1 MHLIWSGSSA
11 WLEYMPVTHGVAG
24 SSPVQTARFPLSRG
38 FFIYFMD
45 YFVELG
51 YLGLFIVSFL
61 TATLVPLSPEVMLGI
76 LIAKGFNLELCIV
89 IACMGNWLGGVTT
102 YYVGRIGDWKK
113 IEKFF
118 RIKKEKVYSFKEK
131 IDRWGSVAAFFTWLP
146 LGGDILALAL
156 GVFKVDAFKVSL
168 WMLIG
173 KSIRFFVVGVL
184 IYYGI
189 DLFTN

>member
-1 MHLIWSGSSA
+1 
-11 WLEYMPVTHGVAG
+11 
-24 SSPVQTARFPLSRG
+24 
-38 FFIYFMD
+38 MD

-61 TATLVPLSPEVMLGI
+61 TATLIPLSPEIMLGI
-76 LIAKGFNLELCIV
+76 LIAKGFNLQLCII
-89 IACMGNWLGGVTT
+89 IACVGNWLGGVTT
-102 YYVGRIGDWKK
+102 KYIGRIGDWKK
-113 IEKFF
+113 IEKIF

-146 LGGDILALAL
+146 LGGDILTLAL
-156 GVFKVDAFKVSL
+156 GIFKVDAFKVSL

-173 KSIRFFVVGVL
+173 KSIRFLVLGAL
-184 IYYGI
+184 IYFGI

>member
-1 MHLIWSGSSA
+1 
-11 WLEYMPVTHGVAG
+11 
-24 SSPVQTARFPLSRG
+24 
-38 FFIYFMD
+38 MD

-51 YLGLFIVSFL
+51 YLGLFIACFL
-61 TATLVPLSPEVMLGI
+61 TATLVPLSPEVVLAV
-76 LIAKGFNLELCIV
+76 LIAKGFNLQLCII

-102 YYVGRIGDWKK
+102 YYIGRIGDWKK
-113 IEKFF
+113 IEKYF

-131 IDRWGSVAAFFTWLP
+131 IDRWGSVAAFFIRVWWRYFR
-146 LGGDILALAL
+146 AL

-189 DLFTN
+189 DWFFELT

>member
-1 MHLIWSGSSA
+1 MDAGKGNGRR
-11 WLEYMPVTHGVAG
+11 TDGQVA
-24 SSPVQTARFPLSRG
+24 
-38 FFIYFMD
+38 
-45 YFVELG
+45 
-51 YLGLFIVSFL
+51 
-61 TATLVPLSPEVMLGI
+61 
-76 LIAKGFNLELCIV
+76 AKAAAKTRWTGWAPDCNTTQIQCFNLATCRTKTNILEHALSQHQCS
-89 IACMGNWLGGVTT
+89 NWLGGVTT

-156 GVFKVDAFKVSL
+156 GVFKVDALKVSL

>member
-1 MHLIWSGSSA
+1 MVRIHACHA
-11 WLEYMPVTHGVAG
+11 WG
-24 SSPVQTARFPLSRG
+24 RG
-38 FFIYFMD
+38 FESRPDRKIPSIKRVFIYFMD

-89 IACMGNWLGGVTT
+89 IACIGNWLGGVTT
-102 YYVGRIGDWKK
+102 YYIGRIGDWKK

>member
-24 SSPVQTARFPLSRG
+24 SSPVQTARFPRLRG

-76 LIAKGFNLELCIV
+76 LLAKGFNLELCIV

-102 YYVGRIGDWKK
+102 YYIGRIGDWKK

-173 KSIRFFVVGVL
+173 KSIRFFVVGAL

>member
-1 MHLIWSGSSA
+1 
-11 WLEYMPVTHGVAG
+11 
-24 SSPVQTARFPLSRG
+24 
-38 FFIYFMD
+38 MD

-51 YLGLFIVSFL
+51 YLGLFMACFL
-61 TATLVPLSPEVMLGI
+61 TATLVPLSPEVVLAI
-76 LIAKGFNLELCIV
+76 LIAKGFNIQLCII

-102 YYVGRIGDWKK
+102 YYIGRIGDWKK
-113 IEKFF
+113 IEKYF

-189 DLFTN
+189 DWFFELT